1 MSLSQIMSYQHI
13 GALPPLPTEF
23 SQFCETNFFGKKE
36 KHTKNGENHMKEQ
49 KESFRTV
56 YGLPK

>member
-1 MSLSQIMSYQHI
+1 MSYQHI